1 MGQLSKYLR
10 HGEGTLTFFCPGCK
24 EAHTISVRKEPH
36 PCWTWNGDADKP
48 VFTPSVLVTGVK
60 GLTDEQHAAYMRGE
74 PLPAPTPMRCHT
86 FVGCNGAQP
95 GEIIFLSDCTHELAG
110 KTVPLAELPKWMQ
123 DEP

>member
-24 EAHTISVRKEPH
+24 EPHTITVRKEPH
-36 PCWTWNGDADKP
+36 PCWSWNGDAEKP
-48 VFTPSVLVTGVK
+48 VFGPSISVK
-60 GLTDEQHAAYMRGE
+60 SVQHLTDEQHAAWMAGGA
-74 PLPAPTPMRCHT
+74 LPTPVPTHCHS

-110 KTVPLAELPKWMQ
+110 KTVPLAELPPWMQ
-123 DEP
+123 DET